1 VCYKK
6 VLASGLFVYYINTHG
21 RRSAGQQKETEMTK
35 TLADQA
41 VEQAVKAVRPFVES
55 EVRAAVEHGLPAFC
69 EFSSPEGFN
78 GGFTVMQNEVQV
90 WRWVGNAREVIKTT
104 TVDAL
109 GRDRMTVQYAV
120 WAGQKMAAD
129 QARA

>member
-1 VCYKK
+1 
-6 VLASGLFVYYINTHG
+6 VYYINTHG
-21 RRSAGQQKETEMTK
+21 STVLLATKEREMTK

-55 EVRAAVEHGLPAFC
+55 EVRAAVEHGLPSFC

-90 WRWVGNAREVIKTT
+90 WRWAGNAREVIKTT
-104 TVDAL
+104 TVEAL

-129 QARA
+129 QART